1 MSSNTE
7 QESSQQLLEKK
18 RTAKCKRRKRKMRV
32 ARDHARVNHTDNLF
46 EKKGGVGG
54 NSKGNHSSAE
64 ENGKLPLSLTGK
76 HSTQAEQTL

>member
-1 MSSNTE
+1 
-7 QESSQQLLEKK
+7 
-18 RTAKCKRRKRKMRV
+18 MRV
-32 ARDHARVNHTDNLF
+32 ARDHAGVNHTDNLF